1 MKCLP
6 LIAIVVLG
14 LTAACSA
21 KNDPKN
27 EGSAPPPPAPR
38 DPGPIS
44 PNSWLLNPP
53 QQQAR

>member
-1 MKCLP
+1 MP
-6 LIAIVVLG
+6 LKFLSLAVLVVLG
-14 LTAACSA
+14 LGAACSA
-21 KNDPKN
+21 KNEAGNQPL
-27 EGSAPPPPAPR
+27 PPAPR